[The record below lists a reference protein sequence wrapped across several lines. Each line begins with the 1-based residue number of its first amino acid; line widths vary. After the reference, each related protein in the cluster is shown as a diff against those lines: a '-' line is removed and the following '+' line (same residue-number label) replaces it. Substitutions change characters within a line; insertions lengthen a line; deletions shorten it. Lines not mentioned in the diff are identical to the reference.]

1 MKTQKRKTKWHFTKF
16 IKNIFI
22 LLITI
27 YFIYIFININI
38 DIFTKMSFIE
48 FLQY

>member
-1 MKTQKRKTKWHFTKF
+1 MKTQKKKIKWHFTKF

-22 LLITI
+22 LSITI
-27 YFIYIFININI
+27 YFIYILININI
-38 DIFTKMSFIE
+38 SVFTNMSFIE

>member
-1 MKTQKRKTKWHFTKF
+1 MKTQKKKTKWHFAKF

-22 LLITI
+22 LSITI
-27 YFIYIFININI
+27 YFIFVFININI

-48 FLQY
+48 FLNY